1 MRKSNYRKKI
11 KISPKARKLMI
22 GSVTGALLVMLVFF
36 FTYFHVDKVE
46 VMGCSYYT
54 EEEIKQMVLRGPLSK
69 NAVLA
74 PMLYSKEGTDDIH
87 YIKAIDV
94 SQVNNHTICISVEEI
109 QPVGCFKYLDCYM
122 YFDRKGVII
131 ASSVE
136 RNVRIPFFKGL
147 QISKVAFGDEVPF
160 SDESMLNTSISLSRI
175 FAKSDDVPD
184 DIAYDESGNITL
196 IYGDITARLGKDK
209 YLEDKMTRLLAI
221 LPKIAGQKGILHL
234 ENVNDNKK
242 VITFEKENFE
252 NAQDEEIEDSE
263 KTQEDSEDESYDGG
277 SDNNYD
283 SSYDSYDSDS
293 SYDSDY
299 DSNSDS
305 SYDSSSENSSE
316 NNSEDSSDS
325 GSDSSYDSNYDSGYD
340 SGYDS
345 SSDDW

>member
-1 MRKSNYRKKI
+1 
-11 KISPKARKLMI
+11 
-22 GSVTGALLVMLVFF
+22 
-36 FTYFHVDKVE
+36 
-46 VMGCSYYT
+46 
-54 EEEIKQMVLRGPLSK
+54 
-69 NAVLA
+69 
-74 PMLYSKEGTDDIH
+74 
-87 YIKAIDV
+87 
-94 SQVNNHTICISVEEI
+94 
-109 QPVGCFKYLDCYM
+109 
-122 YFDRKGVII
+122 
-131 ASSVE
+131 
-136 RNVRIPFFKGL
+136 
-147 QISKVAFGDEVPF
+147 
-160 SDESMLNTSISLSRI
+160 MLNTSISLSRI

-234 ENVNDNKK
+234 ENVNDDKK
-242 VITFEKENFE
+242 VITFEKENSE

-340 SGYDS
+340 S